1 QNLLRQDIANLQRL
15 MAEFSSEL
23 AMLGADVEQMK
34 RMLNALEERVTRV
47 EKAVSNL
54 PHITGVLNV
63 GVRGEG
69 VNDIDGVVKRVR
81 GQGVDAVVPG
91 LGITDRDNR
100 ALGLHSSLLKEMR
113 DVYDFDLGIT
123 ANVADVG
130 TARVLINAGN
140 YIDGYLNGGVSNARQ
155 FGTFN

>member
-1 QNLLRQDIANLQRL
+1 YPDGTFGGNRALTRYEFAVALQRMLQDIQRQIASIKPVPGPAGPPGPTGPAGPTGPQGPQGERRPVGPPGVTPEERADIGNSQNVLRQDIANLQRL

-63 GVRGEG
+63 GVRAEG
-69 VNDIDGVVKRVR
+69 VNDIDG
-81 GQGVDAVVPG
+81 A
-91 LGITDRDNR
+91 
-100 ALGLHSSLLKEMR
+100 
-113 DVYDFDLGIT
+113 
-123 ANVADVG
+123 
-130 TARVLINAGN
+130 
-140 YIDGYLNGGVSNARQ
+140 
-155 FGTFN
+155 